1 MAGLTF
7 KEILSRTPGNRLELA
22 QFVKITYLKYGK
34 SKKLQVP
41 KAICQSY
48 SQDRDKTGK
57 VKKFKYVTMIEFWAE
72 NKVKVSCSCADHLY
86 RWEYALVR
94 KKASYFTYSNK
105 EKPVETNPNMVPATC
120 KHVIALWKTL
130 KVKGLLPTA
139 RDLRDVPSV

>member
-7 KEILSRTPGNRLELA
+7 KEILTQTPGNRRELA

-34 SKKLQVP
+34 SKKLGVP

-57 VKKFKYVTMIEFWAE
+57 VKKFKYVTMIEFYKD

-94 KKASYFTYSNK
+94 KKASYFTYSNQ
-105 EKPVETNPNMVPATC
+105 EKPVETNPRLIPGCC
-120 KHVIALWKTL
+120 KHVIQLYRVL
-130 KVKGLLPTA
+130 KAKGLLPKKSE
-139 RDLRDVPSV
+139 LPDVSV